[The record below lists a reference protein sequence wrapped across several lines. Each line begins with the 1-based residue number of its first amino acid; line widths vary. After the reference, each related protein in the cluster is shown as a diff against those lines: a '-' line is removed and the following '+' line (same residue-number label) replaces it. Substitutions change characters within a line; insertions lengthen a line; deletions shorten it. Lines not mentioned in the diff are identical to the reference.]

1 MAAESVRSLSLLHDV
16 FIGGVYWL
24 SVGSMTT
31 SDGGVSNDALLEKM
45 QNFILRMDK
54 DKYRPNNLESA
65 KDYLQVKIYM
75 YYR

>member
-1 MAAESVRSLSLLHDV
+1 MAAESVRSVSLLRDV

-31 SDGGVSNDALLEKM
+31 SDGGISSDALLEKM

-65 KDYLQVKIYM
+65 KDYLQVKVL
-75 YYR
+75 